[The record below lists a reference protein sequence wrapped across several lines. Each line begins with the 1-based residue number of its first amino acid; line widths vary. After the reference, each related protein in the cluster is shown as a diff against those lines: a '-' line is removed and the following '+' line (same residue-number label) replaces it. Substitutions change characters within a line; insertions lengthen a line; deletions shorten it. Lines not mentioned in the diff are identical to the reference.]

1 MEGALIEII
10 FRTLCDPFS
19 DTQAEAAY
27 LFGQTSKN
35 QESVFETGV
44 DLIKRDRVD
53 KLLIPDSPPRG
64 GYPGYDVWYQA
75 LTAYG
80 LDGSKIIGIPTGSYP
95 NLNTLVEA
103 QALVRYVQKK
113 EVTKLFVVAAPFHQ
127 PRAFMTTVTIA
138 LGEFPELRI
147 YNRVGT
153 ALPWN
158 ENVTHSQGTLRAPR
172 SELIQHELERIERYQ
187 HKGDLA
193 AADEILTYLNWR
205 DS

>member
-1 MEGALIEII
+1 VEGALIEII

-19 DTQAEAAY
+19 DIQADAAY

-35 QESVFETGV
+35 QEAVFETGI

-64 GYPGYDVWYQA
+64 GYPGYDAWYQA
-75 LTAYG
+75 LIAYG

-103 QALVRYVQKK
+103 QTLVRYAQEK
-113 EVTKLFVVAAPFHQ
+113 EMTNLFVVAPPFHQ
-127 PRAFMTTVTIA
+127 PRAFMTTVTVA
-138 LGEFPELRI
+138 LAEFPELRI

-193 AADEILTYLNWR
+193 TADEILTYLNWR